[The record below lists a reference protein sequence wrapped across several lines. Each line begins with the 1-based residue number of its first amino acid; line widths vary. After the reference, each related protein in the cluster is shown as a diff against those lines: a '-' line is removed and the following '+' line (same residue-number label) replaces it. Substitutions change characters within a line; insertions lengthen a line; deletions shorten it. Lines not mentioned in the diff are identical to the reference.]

1 MWKYYCCLT
10 QRVLDQK
17 YGFVFLFVL
26 KKVVFVLKTVKKSYR
41 KIVVLVL
48 IKLSSIYLSDT
59 KHLQILI

>member
-1 MWKYYCCLT
+1 MDL
-10 QRVLDQK
+10 
-17 YGFVFLFVL
+17 FFLFVL